1 MKRFYILVIMIFAFI
16 HCSNSQDRA
25 VNNKPLAT
33 AFTKM
38 EMHLS
43 AYGVESDNFPSIDIS
58 IDFVNNSSSCRKW
71 FYNPAFKDSVYSF
84 SKNVT
89 DNILQIL
96 RRTDWGKIKKEYTT
110 QASDQPASTI
120 TIYTEANK
128 FTIKDYGLK
137 GDAPLQ
143 ELYKIGYKL

>member
-1 MKRFYILVIMIFAFI
+1 MKRLFLLLIIVFAFI
-16 HCSNSQDRA
+16 YFGNSQGKA
-25 VNNKPLAT
+25 VNNKPFAT

-43 AYGVESDNFPSIDIS
+43 AYGVESDDFPSIDIS

-71 FYNPAFKDSVYSF
+71 FYNPAYKDSVYSF

-89 DNILQIL
+89 DGILHIL
-96 RRTDWGKIKKEYTT
+96 RKTDWSKIKRKYTSG
-110 QASDQPASTI
+110 ASDQPTSTI
-120 TIYTEANK
+120 IIYTEASK

-143 ELYKIGYKL
+143 ELYKIGYKF